1 MNRTSGRIFVAGRVS
16 EARATMLLALM
27 LAVALTQGG
36 CQVQAGKSADKGEA
50 DSSKVLPVPVEIET
64 VATGAISARLRL
76 NGVLGTEAEIKVF
89 PLVAGQVERI
99 RVEEGA
105 RVRAGDTLLTLEDGE
120 ILLSERR
127 LRLEM
132 EKAEQD
138 LGRVRRLSD
147 ARMVPEQDL
156 ADADYTARRARLSWE
171 SARLTVERSRVTAPI
186 SGVVGRRLVQVGDMV
201 SAATQLFTLV
211 DDLRLIAVLDVP
223 ERELGRLRA
232 RQPVLVTAAAAV
244 KGAQAGWIKR
254 ISPVVDPASGTVRV
268 TVEVPDPGHQLRA
281 GMYAGFSVVTDTREG
296 VVLVPKRSLVYDR
309 DQTYVWIAGDS
320 TAERRAVTRGY
331 EDEERLEARDGLK
344 PGERLVVVGQSALKP
359 GALIRVVRQD
369 GRDLPQPVE
378 RVDAAA
384 KKKAR

>member
-1 MNRTSGRIFVAGRVS
+1 MNRTSGRIFIG
-16 EARATMLLALM
+16 ARAPATRATLALALT
-27 LAVALTQGG
+27 LAVALSQGG
-36 CQVQAGKSADKGEA
+36 CQVQAGKGADKGEA
-50 DSSKVLPVPVEIET
+50 DSSKVQPVPVEIET
-64 VATGAISARLRL
+64 VATGAISAHLRL
-76 NGVLGTEAEIKVF
+76 SGVLGTEAEIKVF

-156 ADADYTARRARLSWE
+156 ADADYAARRARLSWE

-201 SAATQLFTLV
+201 NASTQLFTLV

-223 ERELGRLRA
+223 ERELGRLRT
-232 RQPVLVTAAAAV
+232 RQPVEVTAAAAQ
-244 KGAQAGWIKR
+244 GAQAGWIKR

-268 TVEVPDPGHQLRA
+268 TVEVPDPGHRLRA
-281 GMYAGFSVVTDTREG
+281 GMYAAFSVVTDTRAG

-320 TAERRAVTRGY
+320 TAERRAVMRGY
-331 EDEERLEARDGLK
+331 EDEERLEARGGLK

-359 GALIRVVRQD
+359 GALVRVVRQD
-369 GRDLPQPVE
+369 GRDLPQPAT
-378 RVDAAA
+378 RADAAA
-384 KKKAR
+384 KKRAR